1 MPPIPTHWVGYGPK
15 WPSRPK
21 NEDNK
26 TPPFMGAS
34 ASGKLFSMLPAPI
47 SYRRRVLANGLI
59 VLTHE
64 SHKSPTVAIQVW
76 YKVGAKD
83 DPAGRSGFAHLFE
96 HLMFKRSR
104 NLADEQLD
112 RLTED
117 VGGENNAYTTPDV
130 TVYHE
135 VVPSNHLERLL
146 WAEADR
152 MASLQVDESNF
163 FSERDVVKE
172 EYRQGVLA
180 DPYGRLDDALEGRSW
195 AVHPYKRPVIGNI
208 TELDAATLDDVKAF
222 HATFYRPDN
231 AVLVVAGD
239 FDPAQCDAWVDRYFG
254 KIPRPKSAIP
264 RVSVK
269 EPARKAARRLEV
281 HGPSVPLPAF
291 ALSYLVPNQRHKDAP
306 ALQILDSIL
315 SGGEAARFHQ
325 SLIYKQQLASDAS
338 TGADL
343 RTDAGMFTVKCVM
356 AGGKSLDALL
366 KATLAE
372 LEKTKQQPV
381 SAAEL
386 ARVRT
391 HLLVGVLNQKETA
404 EGISG
409 ALGNAEVLLGG
420 AEKVNTSLAAL
431 LAVTAADV
439 QRVAKLYLTEA
450 NSLLIRYTTG
460 QAVTAPISPKKT
472 APKETA
478 APPEEQAPVPTSPR
492 PALLPTLTERTLTNG
507 LRVVHAARPGSGLV
521 TLELVVPGGAGIVEV
536 AKAGLATLTAT
547 LFTRGTSTGKSA
559 SQIAAQAEALG
570 GSLDA
575 SADWD
580 SLSVG
585 ITVPQGNALAALSLL
600 AEVVQKPAFASVE
613 VARARAEAI
622 DDVTQA
628 LEEPS
633 TLARGIAQR
642 LFFGK
647 SGYGSRLGGLPSTL
661 AKLTRTDIDT
671 YWQQVF
677 TPSRATLI
685 VTGDLTAAAAL
696 ALAQKHFGGW
706 QARVLTLP
714 TPNVAFQSVPKVVVL
729 DKPDAGQAAVLL
741 ALPSLRRDDVRY
753 AVGEVAN
760 AILGGGYSSRVNR
773 AVRIERGL
781 SYGAGSGLGA
791 RRYAGLF
798 QLSCQTKNESAAE
811 VATLFLDALKTLA
824 TAPIDDA
831 ELVARKSTLLG
842 PATRAMET
850 GSGLAG
856 TLSSHLS
863 LGLPLREFGS
873 LLAAIP
879 TLTEAQVRTFAAQA
893 LAPDQ
898 ARFVIVGDAKQF
910 LPALQKAFGP
920 VTVWKKWDG

>member
-1 MPPIPTHWVGYGPK
+1 
-15 WPSRPK
+15 
-21 NEDNK
+21 
-26 TPPFMGAS
+26 
-34 ASGKLFSMLPAPI
+34 MLPSPI
-47 SYRRRVLANGLI
+47 SFRRRVLANGLV

-76 YKVGAKD
+76 YRVGAKD
-83 DPAGRSGFAHLFE
+83 DPMGKSGFAHLFE

-180 DPYGRLDDALEGRSW
+180 NPYGRLDDALEGASW
-195 AVHPYKRPVIGNI
+195 SVHPYRRPVIGNI
-208 TELDAATLDDVKAF
+208 SELDAATLEDVQAF
-222 HATFYRPDN
+222 HAAFYRPDN

-239 FDPAQCDAWVDRYFG
+239 FDPTQCDGWIDRYFG
-254 KIPRPKSAIP
+254 RITRPESTIP
-264 RVSVK
+264 RVTVR
-269 EPARKAARRLEV
+269 EPSRRAARRLEV

-291 ALSYLVPNQRHKDAP
+291 ALSYLTPNQRHKDAP

-325 SLIYKQQLASDAS
+325 SLIYKQQLASEANS
-338 TGADL
+338 SADL
-343 RTDAGMFTVKCVM
+343 RTDAGMFTIKCVT
-356 AGGKSLDALL
+356 AGGKSLEALR

-372 LEKTKQQPV
+372 LEKVKKQPV
-381 SAAEL
+381 STAEL

-391 HLLVGVLNQKETA
+391 RLLVGVLSRKETV

-409 ALGNAEVLLGG
+409 ALGSAEVLLGS
-420 AEKVNTSLAAL
+420 AERVNTELSAL
-431 LAVTAADV
+431 LAVTAADI
-439 QRVAKLYLTEA
+439 QRVARLYLTES

-460 QAVTAPISPKKT
+460 QAPTVPMSPKKM
-472 APKETA
+472 APKVAA
-478 APPEEQAPVPTSPR
+478 APAEEQAPVPSSPR
-492 PALLPTLTERTLTNG
+492 AARMPSFTDRTLASG

-521 TLELVVPGGAGIVEV
+521 TLELVVPGGAGIVAV
-536 AKAGLATLTAT
+536 PKAGLATLTAT
-547 LFTRGTSTGKSA
+547 LLTRGTSTGKSA
-559 SQIAAQAEALG
+559 SQLAALAEALG
-570 GSLDA
+570 GSLGA

-585 ITVPQGNALAALSLL
+585 ITVPQSNVRAALALLS
-600 AEVVQKPAFASVE
+600 EVVQKPAFAQDE

-622 DDVTQA
+622 DEVTQA

-633 TLARGIAQR
+633 TLARSIVQR
-642 LFFGK
+642 LFFGQ
-647 SGYGSRLGGLPSTL
+647 SGYGNRLGGLPGTL
-661 AKLTRTDIDT
+661 AKLTQNDIRG

-685 VTGDLTAAAAL
+685 VTGDLTASAAL
-696 ALAQKHFGGW
+696 ALAQKHLGSW
-706 QARVLTLP
+706 KAPVLPLS
-714 TPNVAFQSVPKVVVL
+714 TPKVAFQSVPKVVVL

-741 ALPSLRRDDVRY
+741 ALPSLRRADASY
-753 AVGEVAN
+753 AIGEVAN
-760 AILGGGYSSRVNR
+760 SILGGGYSSRVNR

-791 RRYAGLF
+791 RCYAGLF

-811 VATLFLDALKTLA
+811 VATLFVDALKTIA
-824 TAPIDDA
+824 TDPIDDA

-863 LGLPLREFGS
+863 LDLPLSEFGS

-879 TLTEAQVRTFAAQA
+879 TLTEAQVRRFAAQT
-893 LAPDQ
+893 LAPEQ
-898 ARFVIVGDAKQF
+898 ARLVIVGDAKQF
-910 LPALQKAFGP
+910 LPALEKAFGP
-920 VTVWKKWDG
+920 VTIWKKWDG

>member
-1 MPPIPTHWVGYGPK
+1 
-15 WPSRPK
+15 
-21 NEDNK
+21 
-26 TPPFMGAS
+26 
-34 ASGKLFSMLPAPI
+34 MLPAPI
-47 SYRRRVLANGLI
+47 SYRRRVLANGLV

-239 FDPAQCDAWVDRYFG
+239 FDPAQCDAWVDHYFG
-254 KIPRPKSAIP
+254 KIPRPESAIP
-264 RVSVK
+264 RVTVK
-269 EPARKAARRLEV
+269 EPTRKTARRLEV

-291 ALSYLVPNQRHKDAP
+291 ALSYLVPSQRHKDAP

-343 RTDAGMFTVKCVM
+343 RTDAGMFTVKCVT
-356 AGGKSLDALL
+356 AGGKSLEALL
-366 KATLAE
+366 KATRME
-372 LEKTKQQPV
+372 LESVQKQPV
-381 SAAEL
+381 GAAEL

-391 HLLVGVLNQKETA
+391 RLLAGALHQRETA
-404 EGISG
+404 EGVAG
-409 ALGNAEVLLGG
+409 ALGNAEVLLGS
-420 AEKVNTSLAAL
+420 AERLNTQLPAL
-431 LAVTAADV
+431 LAVTAAEI
-439 QRVAKLYLTEA
+439 QRVARAYLTEA

-460 QAVTAPISPKKT
+460 KALEVPLSPKKM
-472 APKETA
+472 APKETPPPPTEP
-478 APPEEQAPVPTSPR
+478 APTPGSARPT
-492 PALLPTLTERTLTNG
+492 LLPLFMDRSLSNG

-521 TLELVVPGGAGIVEV
+521 TLELVVLGGGGIVPV
-536 AKAGLATLTAT
+536 PKAGLASLTAT
-547 LFTRGTSTGKSA
+547 LLTRGTATGKSA
-559 SQIAAQAEALG
+559 PHLAAAAEMLG
-570 GSLDA
+570 GSL
-575 SADWD
+575 SATAAWD
-580 SLSVG
+580 SLSAG
-585 ITVPQGNALAALSLL
+585 ITVPRSNAAGALSLL
-600 AEVVQKPAFASVE
+600 AEIVQKPAFAMSE
-613 VARARAEAI
+613 VTRARAEAI

-633 TLARGIAQR
+633 SLARGIVQR
-642 LFFGK
+642 LFFGQT
-647 SGYGSRLGGLPSTL
+647 GYGNHLGGLPSTL
-661 AKLTRTDIDT
+661 AKLTRTDIHT
-671 YWQQVF
+671 YWQRVF

-706 QARVLTLP
+706 QARVLPLP
-714 TPNVAFQSVPKVVVL
+714 TPKVAFQSVPKVVVL

-824 TAPIDDA
+824 TAPIEES
-831 ELVARKSTLLG
+831 ELAARKSALLG
-842 PATRAMET
+842 PLTRGLET
-850 GSGLAG
+850 GDGLAG
-856 TLSSHLS
+856 ALSERISS
-863 LGLPLREFGS
+863 GLPFSELPQ
-873 LLAAIP
+873 LLAAIL

>member
-1 MPPIPTHWVGYGPK
+1 M
-15 WPSRPK
+15 
-21 NEDNK
+21 
-26 TPPFMGAS
+26 
-34 ASGKLFSMLPAPI
+34 
-47 SYRRRVLANGLI
+47 LANGLV

-64 SHKSPTVAIQVW
+64 SHKSPTVTIQVW

-83 DPAGRSGFAHLFE
+83 DPMGKSGFAHLFE

-135 VVPSNHLERLL
+135 TVPSNHLERLL

-180 DPYGRLDDALEGRSW
+180 DPYGRLDDALEGASW
-195 AVHPYKRPVIGNI
+195 SVHPYRRPVIGNI
-208 TELDAATLDDVKAF
+208 AELDAATLEDVQAF

-239 FDPAQCDAWVDRYFG
+239 FDPAQCDGWIDRYFG
-254 KIPRPKSAIP
+254 RVTRPASAIP
-264 RVSVK
+264 RVTVK
-269 EPARKAARRLEV
+269 EPKRKGARRLEV

-291 ALSYLVPNQRHKDAP
+291 ALSYLVPDQRHKDAP
-306 ALQILDSIL
+306 ALQILDAIL

-325 SLIYKQQLASDAS
+325 SLIYKQQLASEAS
-338 TGADL
+338 SGADL
-343 RTDAGMFTVKCVM
+343 RTDAGMFTVKCVT
-356 AGGKSLDALL
+356 AGGKSLEALR

-372 LEKTKQQPV
+372 LEKVKAQPV

-391 HLLVGVLNQKETA
+391 QLRVGVLNQKETA

-409 ALGNAEVLLGG
+409 ALGSAEVLLGS
-420 AEKVNTSLAAL
+420 AERVNTELSAL
-431 LAVTAADV
+431 LAVTAADI
-439 QRVAKLYLTEA
+439 QRVTRLYLTES

-460 QAVTAPISPKKT
+460 KAPTVPMSPKKT
-472 APKETA
+472 APKVAA
-478 APPEEQAPVPTSPR
+478 APAEEQAPVPSSPR
-492 PALLPTLTERTLTNG
+492 PALMPSLTDRTLANG

-521 TLELVVPGGAGIVEV
+521 TLELVVPGGAGIVGV

-547 LFTRGTSTGKSA
+547 LLTRGTSTGKSA
-559 SQIAAQAEALG
+559 SQLAALAEALG
-570 GSLDA
+570 GSLGA
-575 SADWD
+575 SANWD
-580 SLSVG
+580 SLTIG
-585 ITVPQGNALAALSLL
+585 ITVPQSNGQAALALLS
-600 AEVVQKPAFASVE
+600 EVVQKPAFARAE
-613 VARARAEAI
+613 VARARAEAM
-622 DDVTQA
+622 DEVAQA

-633 TLARGIAQR
+633 TLARGMVQR
-642 LFFGK
+642 LFFGQT
-647 SGYGSRLGGLPSTL
+647 GYGNRLGGLPSTL
-661 AKLTRTDIDT
+661 AKLTPSDIRG

-677 TPSRATLI
+677 TPRRATLI

-696 ALAQKHFGGW
+696 DLAKKHLGSWKALA
-706 QARVLTLP
+706 LPLP
-714 TPNVAFQSVPKVVVL
+714 TPKVAFQSVPKVVVL

-741 ALPSLRRDDVRY
+741 ALPSLRRAAPNY

-760 AILGGGYSSRVNR
+760 AILGGGYSSRVNK

-798 QLSCQTKNESAAE
+798 QLACQTKNESAAE
-811 VATLFLDALKTLA
+811 VATLFVDALKTLA
-824 TAPIDDA
+824 TDPIDDA

-856 TLSSHLS
+856 TLASHLS
-863 LGLPLREFGS
+863 LGLPLGEFGS

-879 TLTEAQVRTFAAQA
+879 TLTEAQVRRFAAQT

-898 ARFVIVGDAKQF
+898 ARLVIVGDAKQF
-910 LPALQKAFGP
+910 LPALEKAFGP
-920 VTVWKKWDG
+920 ITVWKKWGG

>member
-1 MPPIPTHWVGYGPK
+1 
-15 WPSRPK
+15 
-21 NEDNK
+21 
-26 TPPFMGAS
+26 
-34 ASGKLFSMLPAPI
+34 MLPSPL
-47 SYRRRVLANGLI
+47 SFRRRVLANGLVI
-59 VLTHE
+59 LTHE
-64 SHKSPTVAIQVW
+64 SPKSPTVAIQVW

-83 DPAGRSGFAHLFE
+83 DPVGKSGFAHLFE
-96 HLMFKRSR
+96 HLMFKRTR
-104 NLADEQLD
+104 NMPDEQLD
-112 RLTED
+112 RFTED
-117 VGGENNAYTTPDV
+117 VGGANNAYTTPDV

-152 MASLQVDESNF
+152 MAGLQVDESNF

-172 EYRQGVLA
+172 EYRQSVLA
-180 DPYGRLDDALEGRSW
+180 NPYGRLDDALEGRSW
-195 AVHPYKRPVIGNI
+195 AAHPYKRPVIGNI
-208 TELDAATLDDVKAF
+208 AELDAATLGDVKAF

-231 AVLVVAGD
+231 AVLVIAGD
-239 FDPAQCDAWVDRYFG
+239 FDPAQCDGFVDRYFG
-254 KIPRPKSAIP
+254 RIPRPESAIP
-264 RVSVK
+264 RVTVK
-269 EPARKAARRLEV
+269 EPTRKAARRLEV

-291 ALSYLVPNQRHKDAP
+291 ALSYLIPSQRHKDAL
-306 ALQILDSIL
+306 ALQILDAIL
-315 SGGEAARFHQ
+315 SGSEAARFHQ

-338 TGADL
+338 TSADL
-343 RTDAGMFTVKCVM
+343 RTDAGMFTVKCVT

-372 LEKTKQQPV
+372 LEKVKKQPV

-391 HLLVGVLNQKETA
+391 LLLVGALNQKETA

-420 AEKVNTSLAAL
+420 ADKVNTRLAAL

-460 QAVTAPISPKKT
+460 QAPTVPMSLKKM

-478 APPEEQAPVPTSPR
+478 ASPEEQAPVPASPR
-492 PALLPTLTERTLTNG
+492 PALLPTLTDRTLANG
-507 LRVVHAARPGSGLV
+507 LRMVHAARPGSGLI
-521 TLELVVPGGAGIVEV
+521 TLDLVVPGGAGIVGV
-536 AKAGLATLTAT
+536 PKAGLATLTAT
-547 LFTRGTSTGKSA
+547 LLTRGTSTGKSA

-570 GSLDA
+570 GFLGA

-585 ITVPQGNALAALSLL
+585 ITVPRSNAGAALALL
-600 AEVVQKPAFASVE
+600 AEVVQKPAFASAE

-633 TLARGIAQR
+633 TLARGIVQR
-642 LFFGK
+642 LFFGQ
-647 SGYGSRLGGLPSTL
+647 SGYGNRLGGLPSTL
-661 AKLTRTDIDT
+661 AKLTPADIRD

-696 ALAQKHFGGW
+696 TQAQKHFGSW
-706 QARVLTLP
+706 QARARALP
-714 TPNVAFQSVPKVVVL
+714 TPKVAFQRVPSVVVL

-741 ALPSLRRDDVRY
+741 ALPSLRRADVRY

-831 ELVARKSTLLG
+831 ELMARKSPLLG

-850 GSGLAG
+850 GSSLAG
-856 TLSSHLS
+856 ALSSHLS
-863 LGLPLREFGS
+863 LGLPLSEFGS
-873 LLAAIP
+873 LLATIP

-893 LAPDQ
+893 LATDQ

-920 VTVWKKWDG
+920 VTVWKKWGG